1 MIGDNM
7 SNLSPQEVSS
17 YISLI
22 ASAID
27 KSAKPKADLVTN
39 DIKCAIAALNG
50 DEKAVARIKGIL
62 ASATK
67 TEGKPAPAKVAAD
80 ASLGLKFSGPLSE
93 DLLKRTAHEIAKK
106 RPGYKGK
113 DLEFTLSVKAK

>member
-1 MIGDNM
+1 M

-62 ASATK
+62 ASSK
-67 TEGKPAPAKVAAD
+67 TGEKSAPAKVAAD